1 MQQCF
6 GLLVWPHRTRGNT
19 SDMNYMHAQWGGD
32 HNPCY
37 ISNKKGVVTGG
48 SGSMEMAAVH
58 LLHDIFHSKVFQI
71 IGIATQGKGK
81 HLC

>member
-6 GLLVWPHRTRGNT
+6 GLLVWPHRTRGNP

-37 ISNKKGVVTGG
+37 ISNKKGVVTGS
-48 SGSMEMAAVH
+48 SGSMERAAVS
-58 LLHDIFHSKVFQI
+58 LLDDVLHIAVIQI
-71 IGIATQGKGK
+71 IGISTHDKVKQ
-81 HLC
+81 L